1 MPVQS
6 RQFENVCLQI
16 VLLRAAAAEYWE
28 GAGKITER
36 VQSSRK
42 HWVKTENIFFSWN
55 WFSNLIIF
63 FETEAKTTFL
73 WLLSGRTFISSG
85 LVFFYKVSLQWV
97 SVWFNVIVFG

>member
-36 VQSSRK
+36 VHSSPK
-42 HWVKTENIFFSWN
+42 YWVKTENIFF
-55 WFSNLIIF
+55 
-63 FETEAKTTFL
+63 
-73 WLLSGRTFISSG
+73 R
-85 LVFFYKVSLQWV
+85 
-97 SVWFNVIVFG
+97 